1 MAGPT
6 VRANKRQ
13 KSNKRWTEWSGSK
26 KIKCHHIKMRLN
38 FLIALRASFAHM
50 KRLFPRGRGSVRV
63 PHSCFLPLHSLRSAP
78 VSRSPGLAT
87 RGGIPALKRPVSRPP
102 SADADHLE
110 GIYPGAVFLLAS
122 SRCAARM
129 LVSLEGPAV
138 FGLISSFVGKE
149 ARLDRSDGGLFIC
162 STYGWVFLGSIGS

>member
-1 MAGPT
+1 
-6 VRANKRQ
+6 
-13 KSNKRWTEWSGSK
+13 
-26 KIKCHHIKMRLN
+26 MRLN

-122 SRCAARM
+122 SRGAARRPE
-129 LVSLEGPAV
+129 SLGGPAV
-138 FGLISSFVGKE
+138 FGLISSFVGKD
-149 ARLDRSDGGLFIC
+149 ARLDRPLGWWIVLRVGFIWGLYRILVYTC
-162 STYGWVFLGSIGS
+162 DHSAIESRSLLLVYILQSLRPRG